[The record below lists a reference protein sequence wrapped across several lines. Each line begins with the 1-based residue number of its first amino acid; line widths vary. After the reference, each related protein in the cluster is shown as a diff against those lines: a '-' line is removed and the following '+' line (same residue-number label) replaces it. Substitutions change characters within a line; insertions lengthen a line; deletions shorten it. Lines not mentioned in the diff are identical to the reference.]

1 MTNETSFLFKHS
13 WGGIVEHV
21 THSSLTAAV
30 SGGTAVNQ
38 QKQTMEQKIHKDNQN
53 DKRLM
58 KNQLI
63 TPEQYRT
70 NAQKRDTHY
79 VNYVLN
85 THSEETPCLR
95 GRKLGVLGD
104 GSVRSFTN
112 SPSLIACRAQTEL
125 NTHHR
130 RLHAQQQQEQQ
141 QQEQQEQPEQQ
152 AQEEHHSKTIS
163 PAPPATAVASLAQRR
178 ATAVSVSF
186 FLFFVCFA
194 LFIDLLTDKVQPL
207 SR

>member
-1 MTNETSFLFKHS
+1 MNNDQCTSFLFKHS

-21 THSSLTAAV
+21 THSSLTAPV

-141 QQEQQEQPEQQ
+141 QEQQEQQ

-178 ATAVSVSF
+178 ATAVSFFVF
-186 FLFFVCFA
+186 FVFLFV
-194 LFIDLLTDKVQPL
+194 LPYL
-207 SR
+207 